1 MNSEKMKKYK
11 DECKL
16 SKRQVD
22 ILYMTTGKLRF
33 LKTWNIYTVLIAQS
47 TLITIDLYVIWPFQ

>member
-16 SKRQVD
+16 SD
-22 ILYMTTGKLRF
+22 LYSTYGLIYINY
-33 LKTWNIYTVLIAQS
+33 NIY
-47 TLITIDLYVIWPFQ
+47 LYVIWPFQ

>member
-22 ILYMTTGKLRF
+22 THGTSIQYLWLN
-33 LKTWNIYTVLIAQS
+33 LH
-47 TLITIDLYVIWPFQ
+47 